1 MPDKIVKSDAQWKA
15 ELPEDSFC
23 ILRQHATEA
32 AFSGGHLDN
41 HAAGTYQCRGCGN
54 PLFGSQTKFDSGS
67 GWPSY
72 YRPLSDGA
80 VAYTKDVSHGMARI
94 EVHCAACDGHLGHVF
109 DDGPPP
115 THKRY
120 CINSASLTFV
130 PEAAP

>member
-1 MPDKIVKSDAQWKA
+1 MPKVEKTESQWRS

-32 AFSGGHLDN
+32 PFSGEYVDN
-41 HAAGTYQCRGCGN
+41 HAAGAYHCLGCGN
-54 PLFGSQTKFDSGS
+54 ALFGSQTKFDSGS

-72 YRPLSDGA
+72 FRPLSDTA
-80 VAYTKDVSHGMARI
+80 VAYTVDKSHGMVRT

-115 THKRY
+115 TYKRY
-120 CINSASLTFV
+120 CINSRSLKFV
-130 PEAAP
+130 PEGKP